1 MDLPRSE
8 GLESQLI
15 NEVCTS
21 ASWECSSVWTFR
33 VNSHINIL
41 ELSAVVRLVAGLVK
55 KGKSLRLIIL
65 VDPNLV
71 KCASAKGRS
80 SSRALSSI
88 LSRLAAL
95 CVVGWISNW
104 SRLVLLCLGPSVL
117 CLCDRSV
124 FRAPRFPAGLS
135 SGVVFTEAAGQGS
148 SMDFDSLWALQG
160 KGLRCCV
167 VWVLLFPAC
176 DRSVFRAPR
185 FPAGLSSAVVLAEA
199 AGQGSS
205 MDFDSALGFP
215 GEGPQVYLLGTVTQ
229 VRLVGLLLAVLTC
242 GSHGVLLP
250 RNSWRQATTGTEKC
264 RPEGL
269 C

>member
-117 CLCDRSV
+117 CLC
-124 FRAPRFPAGLS
+124 G
-135 SGVVFTEAAGQGS
+135 
-148 SMDFDSLWALQG
+148 
-160 KGLRCCV
+160 
-167 VWVLLFPAC
+167 
-176 DRSVFRAPR
+176 RSVFRAPR

-205 MDFDSALGFP
+205 MDFDSTLGFP

-229 VRLVGLLLAVLTC
+229 LRLVGLLLAVLTC

>member
-160 KGLRCCV
+160 KGLGAALFGSFCSPPV
-167 VWVLLFPAC
+167 IAPFFELL
-176 DRSVFRAPR
+176 VFRLAYLLL
-185 FPAGLSSAVVLAEA
+185 LSSPRQQARALRWILIPLWAS
-199 AGQGSS
+199 QGKGLRCTSLHS
-205 MDFDSALGFP
+205 HP
-215 GEGPQVYLLGTVTQ
+215 G
-229 VRLVGLLLAVLTC
+229 
-242 GSHGVLLP
+242 
-250 RNSWRQATTGTEKC
+250 
-264 RPEGL
+264 
-269 C
+269 